1 MPGAY
6 RMPFWCGKDRPT
18 GPNADMPA
26 KPVQTEVLGSAA
38 SPELGGR
45 QLPRE
50 AFWGSTGLPIPL
62 LAQVCL
68 VHRHRGGGEAANTME
83 KVLSNRQSAPNRNPE
98 VCRFLYILM
107 TVFQGEVQ
115 ANSIS
120 AFEP

>member
-18 GPNADMPA
+18 GPNADVAA

-50 AFWGSTGLPIPL
+50 ALLGQHRVAATPFGSGVSSP
-62 LAQVCL
+62 
-68 VHRHRGGGEAANTME
+68 
-83 KVLSNRQSAPNRNPE
+83 
-98 VCRFLYILM
+98 
-107 TVFQGEVQ
+107 
-115 ANSIS
+115 
-120 AFEP
+120 